1 LRASAG
7 RLERAARSIGRHAKT
22 PAAAPANELPDA
34 NPIEAVLIAIT
45 LSALLNRTL
54 GRSEKRVSE

>member
-1 LRASAG
+1 
-7 RLERAARSIGRHAKT
+7 LERAARSIGRHAKT

-54 GRSEKRVSE
+54 GRGEKRVSE